1 MNTTTILLLLVS
13 ILIAAG
19 VSFYQYLYT
28 RTQGATWRSKVKSMS
43 KVTLLLAFLRFF
55 SIFGLLLLL
64 INPIITRKTVEIVK
78 TPLPIVIDNS
88 ASIKDLKSDKS
99 ALEVFQKLSENAALI
114 DKFDVQTYQ
123 FDQDF
128 LPSDTIDFN
137 GTQTNIDIVAKSLKT
152 IYKKQK
158 FPTVLISDGNQTSG
172 EDYVFGF
179 NPDNKVYPLVVG
191 DTATYLDLRISQLN
205 VNKYAFHKNKFP
217 VEVFLNYA
225 GTKNIN
231 TTFKIAQGNSI
242 LHEQT
247 IAFSPSKK
255 SATLTILLPADKV
268 GLQLFKATIAS
279 KEQEKNTYNNTKNF
293 AVEVIDQ
300 KTEVALISSVSHP
313 DLGAIKR
320 SIESNAQR
328 KVTIVKPNQIN
339 SLTNYDILILYQPSG
354 EFKTIFD
361 QNQTTKINTW
371 IITGNDTDYGFLNQN
386 QTFFNFKMSSQ
397 KEDYLASFDSQ
408 FNLFALDNIGFEQFP
423 PLENPFGSITASG
436 NVNILLNSTIR
447 NIPTNQPLMAFS
459 ENQGRRTSFLFGE
472 NIWKWRANTYV
483 NKKSFADFDI
493 FLDKTIQYLASNNA
507 KKSLVVN
514 HERFYNSGEA
524 IEITAQY
531 FNKNYELDERAR
543 LTIAVT
549 NTKSKQVKNYDLL
562 RTSNAFKVNLDG
574 LTAGNYT
581 FSVKEL
587 NSNSSYVGSF
597 EVLDFDIEKQFVNP
611 DWNKLNQL
619 ANQTK
624 GKAYLSNQVDTLIK
638 QLLEDES
645 YKAIQKTIVKK
656 SPLIDWIWLLVLIAL
671 SLASE
676 WFIRKYN
683 GLL

>member
-19 VSFYQYLYT
+19 LSFYHYLYK
-28 RTQGATWRSKVKSMS
+28 AKSKS

-64 INPIITRKTVEIVK
+64 INPIITRKTIETVK

-88 ASIKDLKSDKS
+88 ASIKDLKADNS
-99 ALEVFQKLSENAALI
+99 AMEVFKKLSENSDLAS
-114 DKFDVQTYQ
+114 KFEVQTYQ
-123 FDQDF
+123 FDSDF
-128 LPSDTIDFN
+128 LPSDTVDFK
-137 GTQTNIDIVAKSLKT
+137 GKQSNIDVVAKSLKN
-152 IYKKQK
+152 IYKNTNY
-158 FPTVLISDGNQTSG
+158 PTVLISDGNQTSG

-191 DTATYLDLRISQLN
+191 DTITYLDLRVSQLN
-205 VNKYAFHKNKFP
+205 VNKYAFHKNKYP
-217 VEVFLNYA
+217 VEVFLNYS
-225 GTKNIN
+225 GTKSIN
-231 TTFKIAQGNSI
+231 ATYKISQGNSV
-242 LHEQT
+242 LNEQT
-247 IAFSPSKK
+247 VAFSPSKK
-255 SATLTILLPADKV
+255 SATLNILLPADKV
-268 GLQLFKATIAS
+268 GIQILKATISS
-279 KEQEKNTYNNTKNF
+279 KEQEKNTYNNIKNF

-300 KTEVALISSVSHP
+300 KTEVALISSISHP

-320 SIESNAQR
+320 AIESNAQR
-328 KVTIVKPNQIN
+328 KVTIVKPNQIS
-339 SLTNYDILILYQPSG
+339 SLTNYNILILYQPTA
-354 EFKTIFD
+354 EFKAVFE
-361 QNQTTKINTW
+361 QNENARINSW
-371 IITGNDTDYGFLNQN
+371 IITGNDTDYNFLNQN
-386 QTFFNFKMSSQ
+386 QDNFSFKMSGS
-397 KEDYLASFDSQ
+397 KEDYLASYDSQ

-423 PLENPFGSITASG
+423 PLENPFGAITENG
-436 NVNILLNSTIR
+436 NVNVLLSSTIR
-447 NIPTNQPLMAFS
+447 NIATNQPLLAFT
-459 ENQGRRTSFLFGE
+459 ENQGKRNAYLFGE

-483 NKKSFADFDI
+483 DKKSFVDFDV

-507 KKSLVVN
+507 RKSLVVN

-531 FNKNYELDERAR
+531 FNKNYELDEKAR

-549 NTKSKQVKNYDLL
+549 NRKTKQVKNYDLL

-574 LTAGNYT
+574 LSAGNYSFT
-581 FSVKEL
+581 VKEL
-587 NSNSSYVGSF
+587 NSNSVYSSGF

-624 GKAYLSNQVDTLIK
+624 GEAFLANQTEALIK
-638 QLLEDES
+638 QLLADDS
-645 YKAIQKTIVKK
+645 YKAIQKTVVKK
-656 SPLIDWIWLLVLIAL
+656 SPLIDWIWLLVLIAV
-671 SLASE
+671 SLGSE

>member
-88 ASIKDLKSDKS
+88 ASIKDLKSDKF

-354 EFKTIFD
+354 EFKTVFD
-361 QNQTTKINTW
+361 QNKNTKINTW

-624 GKAYLSNQVDTLIK
+624 GKAYLSNRVDALIK

-645 YKAIQKTIVKK
+645 YKSIQKTMVKK
-656 SPLIDWIWLLVLIAL
+656 SPLIDWIWLLVLIVIA
-671 SLASE
+671 LASE